1 MINTEQLSAD
11 GAQAFLVRFL
21 EIHGAQ
27 AQSARADL
35 DRLQSLIADA
45 GERLMTSFNQIGE
58 LAVLQAPSADA
69 ANEIAEAVGAA
80 VSALQFQD
88 MAQQLAGHASRR
100 IEVLERITGPLARLP
115 DASAEELGA
124 AVQGTVHERINGPVE
139 QARMDGGS
147 VELF

>member
-1 MINTEQLSAD
+1 MINTEQISAD

-21 EIHGAQ
+21 EIHEAQ

-45 GERLMTSFNQIGE
+45 GERLMASFNQIGE
-58 LAVLQAPSADA
+58 LASQQTPPPCAADA
-69 ANEIAEAVGAA
+69 IANAVGDA

-88 MAQQLAGHASRR
+88 MAQQLAGHAARR

-115 DASAEELGA
+115 DASADELTA
-124 AVQGTVHERINGPVE
+124 AVEGTVHERINGPVE
-139 QARMDGGS
+139 QACMDGGS

>member
-1 MINTEQLSAD
+1 MINTEQISAD

-45 GERLMTSFNQIGE
+45 GERLMSSFNQIGE
-58 LAVLQAPSADA
+58 LAAQQAPSPGA
-69 ANEIAEAVGAA
+69 ANEFEQAVANA

-88 MAQQLAGHASRR
+88 MAQQLAGHAARR

-115 DASAEELGA
+115 DASADELGE

-139 QARMDGGS
+139 QACMDGGS

>member
-1 MINTEQLSAD
+1 MTNTGQSTVE

-21 EIHGAQ
+21 EIHEAQ

-45 GERLMTSFNQIGE
+45 GQRLMTSFDQIGE
-58 LAVLQAPSADA
+58 IAARESAAQEMADA
-69 ANEIAEAVGAA
+69 VGNA

-88 MAQQLAGHASRR
+88 MAQQLVGHAAKR
-100 IEVLERITGPLARLP
+100 IEVLERITGPLSRLP
-115 DASAEELGA
+115 QASVDELAA
-124 AVQGTVHERINGPVE
+124 AVEGTVHERINGPVE
-139 QARMDGGS
+139 QACMDGGS